1 MMEEEDKIVQK
12 TSRIRLIKDK
22 MAGSID
28 VDFYVSVCVVGR
40 ADRYWSGA
48 EIFAYFTR
56 QIPVGVI

>member
-22 MAGSID
+22 MAGSMMLT
-28 VDFYVSVCVVGR
+28 FTCVVGR

-56 QIPVGVI
+56 QIPVGVT

>member
-1 MMEEEDKIVQK
+1 MEEEDKIVQK
-12 TSRIRLIKDK
+12 TSRIRLIK
-22 MAGSID
+22 D

-56 QIPVGVI
+56 QIPVGVT

>member
-1 MMEEEDKIVQK
+1 MEEEDKIVQK
-12 TSRIRLIKDK
+12 TSRIRLIKD
-22 MAGSID
+22 GRIND

-56 QIPVGVI
+56 QIPVGVT

>member
-1 MMEEEDKIVQK
+1 MEEEDKIVQK

-22 MAGSID
+22 MAGSMMLT
-28 VDFYVSVCVVGR
+28 FTLVSVGR

-56 QIPVGVI
+56 QIPVGVT